1 MPANP
6 KAAAFGPYG
15 GRYLMGFFFMSVYV
29 PNDDYMRQDWR
40 QTGGYSFPLPTFLVH
55 RGILRSA
62 SLYNTPPAFL
72 CNIVQALF
80 LTVFDGIQATFT
92 RLNQE

>member
-1 MPANP
+1 
-6 KAAAFGPYG
+6 
-15 GRYLMGFFFMSVYV
+15 MSVYV

-62 SLYNTPPAFL
+62 SLYTTPAFL
-72 CNIVQALF
+72 YNIEQALF
-80 LTVFDGIQATFT
+80 LTFFGGQATYT
-92 RLNQE
+92 RLIE

>member
-1 MPANP
+1 
-6 KAAAFGPYG
+6 
-15 GRYLMGFFFMSVYV
+15 
-29 PNDDYMRQDWR
+29 MRQDWR

-62 SLYNTPPAFL
+62 SLYTPPAFL

-80 LTVFDGIQATFT
+80 LTIFGGVPPKTFT
-92 RLNQE
+92 LVQYTPQQGFIQRPRRFLGVLVHHLK